1 MSKIVNKENE
11 FVSIDTSDIESK
23 RKVIIEVMMIGIHF
37 VIDLNTVIVFCN
49 IKDLLMKGLNQ

>member
-1 MSKIVNKENE
+1 MSKIVNKESE

>member
-1 MSKIVNKENE
+1 MSKIVNKESE

-23 RKVIIEVMMIGIHF
+23 RKGIIEVMMIGIHF